1 MKKFRILLLLI
12 MFFSGVIWSQSIN
25 VTAPGNGV
33 TWYKGDTH
41 NITWTPSNCSIT
53 SYKINIF
60 KDSISQPNFKLQ
72 LTASGTNTKSWTIPG
87 TFDSGNYIIRV
98 KTDDNLCVGDSGLFI
113 IADKPQSASITVTS
127 PGPGAVWK
135 KGSTH
140 SITWVPTNCSVTSY
154 KINIFKDSINQS
166 NFKLQLTASGT
177 NTKSWTIPNTFDPG
191 NYYIRIKTDD
201 NLCVGDS
208 GLLVIEDAL
217 PEEEPSIT
225 ILKPD
230 SSTIWRKGI
239 TNLITWDKTGQQ
251 SAGVKINIYRGSVIS
266 QPNFLEQL
274 TGSNNGSKSWKI
286 PGNYATGTYRL
297 RIMSDDQVT
306 DDSDPFMIKPKFQI
320 TPEMVITPIHGN
332 IEILK
337 PSTSSFWKEGK
348 THLIKWKNK
357 FTKKNTIKIDLY
369 NYSGNT
375 FVRTIKTILGVNVV
389 KLYKGGGK
397 PPDTSTYNWFIP
409 KGTGPA
415 KYVIKISRTD
425 GKASG
430 KSGMF
435 TVQIGTK
442 VKTYEINGSFGNYCK
457 RSTWAVDAGNL
468 AHLESQVGGC
478 VAAGGS
484 SQGWTGYSN
493 YAANHGKTYYGDIW
507 RTHAYFDLKQF
518 KGKGIILSAKL
529 KYNKTYYPVDC
540 NVSVY
545 KVNAPF
551 SDGFIVNMGL
561 IPDPKSNMTTAA
573 QGWMGFPNSNH
584 GIMFVGPDE
593 SFQHNQSKCKIF
605 LNGIKLKI
613 EILEKD

>member
-60 KDSISQPNFKLQ
+60 KDSISAPNFKLQ
-72 LTASGTNTKSWTIPG
+72 LTASGTNTKSWTIPN
-87 TFDSGNYIIRV
+87 S
-98 KTDDNLCVGDSGLFI
+98 
-113 IADKPQSASITVTS
+113 
-127 PGPGAVWK
+127 
-135 KGSTH
+135 
-140 SITWVPTNCSVTSY
+140 
-154 KINIFKDSINQS
+154 
-166 NFKLQLTASGT
+166 
-177 NTKSWTIPNTFDPG
+177 FDPG
-191 NYYIRIKTDD
+191 NYYIRVKTDD

-217 PEEEPSIT
+217 PEEEPTISIT
-225 ILKPD
+225 NPN
-230 SSTIWRKGI
+230 SGTTWRKGI
-239 TNLITWDKTGQQ
+239 TYSITWDKTGQQ
-251 SAGVKINIYRGSVIS
+251 SGGVKINIYKGSIIS

-274 TGSNNGSKSWKI
+274 TSSNNGSKSWKI
-286 PGNYATGTYRL
+286 PENYTTGTYRL
-297 RIMSDDQVT
+297 RIMTDDQVT

-320 TPEMVITPIHGN
+320 TPEMVIVPIHGE

-337 PSTSSFWKEGK
+337 PTTSSFWKEGT

-409 KGTGPA
+409 KGLGPA

-435 TVQIGTK
+435 TIQIGTK
-442 VKTYEINGSFGNYCK
+442 VKTYEINGSIGNYCK
-457 RSTWAVDAGNL
+457 RSTWAVSAGNL
-468 AHLESQVGGC
+468 AHLESQVGDCSAIG
-478 VAAGGS
+478 GGS
-484 SQGWTGYSN
+484 SQGWSGYSN

-518 KGKGIILSAKL
+518 QGKGIILSAKL

-540 NVSVY
+540 NIFVY

-551 SDGFIVNMGL
+551 SDGFIVNMDL
-561 IPDPKSNMTTAA
+561 IPDPKSNMTSIA
-573 QGWMGFPNSNH
+573 QNWMGFPNGNH

-593 SFQHNQSKCKIF
+593 SFQHNQSKSKIF
-605 LNGIKLKI
+605 LSGIKLEI
-613 EILEKD
+613 ELLEKE